1 MMQQQITQPL
11 VSNSIDSVFT
21 PQDHVLPFNTKV
33 TSNLSLII
41 GNQKLEP

>member
-1 MMQQQITQPL
+1 MMQQQITQSLGGNP
-11 VSNSIDSVFT
+11 IDNVFT